1 MVQGVLTPPPL
12 LLVVRPLKKHF
23 LHVCLLFALKEF
35 KLCNIENL
43 QFPLGNIFSFDRKMI
58 YAIYIKSRGLTR
70 PFQLFYER

>member
-1 MVQGVLTPPPL
+1 MQ
-12 LLVVRPLKKHF
+12 F
-23 LHVCLLFALKEF
+23 
-35 KLCNIENL
+35 ENL